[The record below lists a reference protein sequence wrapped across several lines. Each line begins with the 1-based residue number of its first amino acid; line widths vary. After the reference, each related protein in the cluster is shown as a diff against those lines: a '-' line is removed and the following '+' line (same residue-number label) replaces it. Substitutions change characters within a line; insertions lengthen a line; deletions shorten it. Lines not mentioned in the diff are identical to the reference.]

1 MNQPSQKR
9 WRRFSLSPSEGE
21 KAGVKEHFGFRIC
34 TRRAF
39 TLIEL
44 ILVMAILTVA
54 IAIAAPAL
62 SRFFRGRTLDSQAR
76 MLLALTRHGQSR
88 AVAEGVPMELWLD
101 APQATFGLEAEPSYE
116 TSDPKKLEFHL
127 ENDMQL
133 QVIAGRPVSGGAN
146 MSTALASA
154 SATPVPSTH
163 PNLRTIRFLPDGSI
177 SETSPVM
184 LRLIGREGDSLWLA
198 QSRSRLAYE
207 IRTANN

>member
-1 MNQPSQKR
+1 MNPGDRS
-9 WRRFSLSPSEGE
+9 
-21 KAGVKEHFGFRIC
+21 
-34 TRRAF
+34 
-39 TLIEL
+39 
-44 ILVMAILTVA
+44 
-54 IAIAAPAL
+54 AAPAL

-133 QVIAGRPVSGGAN
+133 QVIAGSPVSGGAN
-146 MSTALASA
+146 MSTALAPA
-154 SATPVPSTH
+154 TATPVRSTH
-163 PNLRTIRFLPDGSI
+163 PNLPTIRFLPDGSI
-177 SETSPVM
+177 SETSPLM
-184 LRLIGREGDSLWLA
+184 LRLIGREGDSLWIA